1 MCLKFK
7 EEVTN
12 SPIHVSLPDDDS
24 KVILEFVLLASN
36 MKKSSL

>member
-12 SPIHVSLPDDDS
+12 SPIHVTLPNGDS

-36 MKKSSL
+36 IKKR